1 MSLPQG
7 AMTKPPFGVLHTD
20 NHLLVVDKPAG
31 MLTQGDATGDAD
43 LVTRAKAYLK
53 ERFDRPGNVFIGLVH
68 RLDRPVSG
76 VVVLARTSKAAARLS
91 AQFAGRD
98 VEKRYLAVVEGRL
111 EGGGEQVDWL
121 VKGERGT
128 VKRVPEGSTGAKRAT
143 LRWEA
148 LAVEGRR
155 TLVGVEL
162 LTGRAHQIRVQLAGL
177 GAPVVGDLRYGAPAP
192 FEDGRRIALH
202 AARVAVEHPTR
213 EERLVFA
220 SRPPWRGLLDEA
232 VHRVTR

>member
-1 MSLPQG
+1 
-7 AMTKPPFGVLHTD
+7 
-20 NHLLVVDKPAG
+20 
-31 MLTQGDATGDAD
+31 MLAQGDATGDAD
-43 LVTRAKAYLK
+43 LVTLAKAYLK
-53 ERFDRPGNVFIGLVH
+53 ARFERPGDVFVGLVH

-111 EGGGEQVDWL
+111 DGSGERVDWL

-128 VKRVPEGSTGAKRAT
+128 VHRVPEGTTGARQAV
-143 LRWEA
+143 LRWES

-162 LTGRAHQIRVQLAGL
+162 LTGRHHQIRVQLAGL
-177 GAPVVGDLRYGAPAP
+177 NTPVVGDLRYGAKLPMG
-192 FEDGRRIALH
+192 DGSGIALH
-202 AARVAVEHPTR
+202 AVRVALDHPTLR
-213 EERLVFA
+213 ERVVFA